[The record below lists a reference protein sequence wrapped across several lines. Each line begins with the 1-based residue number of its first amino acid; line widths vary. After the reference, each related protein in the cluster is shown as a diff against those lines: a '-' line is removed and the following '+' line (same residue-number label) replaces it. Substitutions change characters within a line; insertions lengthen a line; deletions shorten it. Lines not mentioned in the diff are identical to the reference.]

1 MPSPLSRGGRWVR
14 PNMKKSILF
23 GALTLCLS
31 VQSSF
36 AQNDP
41 KAKTVLD
48 AVSKKVKTL
57 KSVKANFAINLTG
70 GKGGKV
76 TDTKKGTVTVKGEKY
91 HVELIGQEIICDGKT
106 IWTYNKDAKEV
117 QVSTFNPSE
126 QSVSPAKIL
135 APDFYEKEYQYGYKG
150 EKKEAGKNCDVV
162 ELVPNDKTKQ
172 VNKIELFIDKAAS
185 MMAGGDYWE
194 KNGNKYHISVSN
206 LVVNSNVPDTYFSW
220 NSKDHPGVETV
231 DLR

>member
-1 MPSPLSRGGRWVR
+1 MR
-14 PNMKKSILF
+14 KSFILC
-23 GALTLCLS
+23 ALATCFYL
-31 VQSSF
+31 QPSF

-41 KAKTVLD
+41 KAKAVLD
-48 AVSKKVKTL
+48 GVSKKVKTL
-57 KSVKANFAINLTG
+57 KTLKAGFAINLTG

-76 TDTKKGTVTVKGEKY
+76 TDTKKGTVTVKGDKY

-117 QVSTFNPSE
+117 QVTTFNPAE

-135 APDFYEKEYQYGYKG
+135 TPDFYEKEYRYSYKG
-150 EKKEAGKNCDVV
+150 EKKEQGKNCDVV
-162 ELVPNDKTKQ
+162 ELIPNDKTKQ
-172 VNKIELFIDKAAS
+172 VNKIELYIDKSAS

-194 KNGNKYHISVSN
+194 KNGNKYHISVNN
-206 LVVNSNVPDTYFSW
+206 LILNTNVPDTYFTW
-220 NSKDHPGVETV
+220 NPKEHAGVETV